1 MKGAARF
8 VLVTLAGMAL
18 SGAAALAQ
26 TVDGEDTVSFFSE
39 QVVVIA
45 TVVAAIAALP
55 PLIEFLIDRRK
66 RKQQIALSIDD
77 LSVSALAIRLAGLDD
92 LLADIADLI
101 DRAKNPEAYASLK
114 VGNEILIIGPPL
126 SGKKTL
132 AMRIAR
138 ETGMERLIIVYNPR
152 NADALTEAKSLINRY
167 RSRKVMLLL
176 PRLDKID
183 DPDDE
188 EMLTELDALVE
199 TTSAMPNVLVIG
211 TAVDFQTGGLL
222 DQMFGIVLVL
232 PGAPVT
238 RAPASD
244 APPELRAMLA
254 DVARFYLSQAAAAG
268 IALAEVSEEAVVSR
282 LIEVARNP
290 ADIEDIVGLMQTTA
304 LYRARRGHENRPRI
318 TEDIVEKSIRRV
330 VVEAA

>member
-1 MKGAARF
+1 MAAIALF
-8 VLVTLAGMAL
+8 LTACILALPAF
-18 SGAAALAQ
+18 AQ
-26 TVDGEDTVSFFSE
+26 SEDAGSAISFFSE
-39 QVVVIA
+39 QIVVIA

-55 PLIEFLIDRRK
+55 PLIEFLIERRK

-77 LSVSALAIRLAGLDD
+77 LAVSSLSIRLAGLDD
-92 LLADIADLI
+92 LLLDIADLI
-101 DRAKNPEAYASLK
+101 DRAKHPQAYAALK

-138 ETGMERLIIVYNPR
+138 DAEMERLIIVYNAR
-152 NADALTEAKSLINRY
+152 NADALTEAKSLITSY
-167 RSRKVMLLL
+167 RNRKVMLLL
-176 PRLDKID
+176 PRLDKVD
-183 DPDDE
+183 EPDDE
-188 EMLTELDALVE
+188 EILTELDALVE
-199 TTSAMPNVLVIG
+199 TTSAMPNVLVVG

-238 RAPASD
+238 RAAASD
-244 APPELRAMLA
+244 APAELRAMLA
-254 DVARFYLSQAAAAG
+254 DVARFYLAQTREAG
-268 IALAEVSEEAVVSR
+268 ISLAEISEEQVVAR
-282 LIEVARNP
+282 LIEVVRNP

-304 LYRARRGHENRPRI
+304 LYRARGSASEAPHI